1 MGSTKKES
9 MMTSALELCKDTMA
23 DCSKNSAFDKGTVE
37 SIMKRFNSDEF
48 ANNFARV
55 LGIRKSQNGNVKR
68 NKSAYMFFCQ
78 EQRPKVVSENEKIGP
93 TQIMSIMGKMWGEL
107 NEKEREKFQQM
118 ADSDKTRYQQEKEEL
133 KIAKKS
139 SPNTKQLSSYLLYCE
154 DNRKDVKQKNPSFN
168 GQEVTRE
175 LGRMWNDEP
184 HDKKQIYID
193 RANAGRIVKPKQSK
207 KAETVVNT

>member
-1 MGSTKKES
+1 MVSTKKES

-37 SIMKRFNSDEF
+37 SIMKRFNSEEF
-48 ANNFARV
+48 ASSFARL

-78 EQRPKVVSENEKIGP
+78 EQRPKVVVDNPQIGP
-93 TQIMSIMGKMWGEL
+93 TQIMSIMGKLWGEL
-107 NEKEREKFQQM
+107 NETERERFQAM
-118 ADSDKTRYQQEKEEL
+118 ADLDRTRYQHEKEEF

-154 DNRKDVKQKNPSFN
+154 DNRKNVKTQNQSFN

-175 LGRMWNDEP
+175 LGRMWNDES
-184 HDKKQIYID
+184 HEKKQMYID
-193 RANAGRIVKPKQSK
+193 RANAGRIVKVKQSK
-207 KAETVVNT
+207 KTETVT